1 MKNDFPDYIVIEGP
15 IGVGKTSLAK
25 RLADT
30 FNTELMLESPT
41 DNPFLPGFYEDP
53 QAAALQTQLFFLFQR
68 AKKIAMLRQTDM
80 FKPAQV
86 ADFFIEKD
94 RLFAGVTL
102 NNAEFE
108 LYQQVYDRITLEAP
122 IPDLVIY
129 LQAPTDVLLKR
140 ILGRGID
147 YEKYIDEKYLQ
158 RIANAYIDFFYH
170 YNSAPLLIVNT
181 ADFNL
186 VNGSRNYNLLLEYIK
201 KLPPGRNY
209 FNPKEL

>member
-15 IGVGKTSLAK
+15 IGVGKTALAK

-68 AKKIAMLRQTDM
+68 AKQIAMLRQTDM
-80 FKPAQV
+80 FKPVQI

-181 ADFNL
+181 ADFDL

>member
-30 FNTELMLESPT
+30 FNTELMLESPA

-108 LYQQVYDRITLEAP
+108 LYQQIYDRITLEAP

-181 ADFNL
+181 ADFDL

>member
-30 FNTELMLESPT
+30 FNTELMLESPA

-158 RIANAYIDFFYH
+158 RITNAYIDFFYH

-181 ADFNL
+181 ADFDL